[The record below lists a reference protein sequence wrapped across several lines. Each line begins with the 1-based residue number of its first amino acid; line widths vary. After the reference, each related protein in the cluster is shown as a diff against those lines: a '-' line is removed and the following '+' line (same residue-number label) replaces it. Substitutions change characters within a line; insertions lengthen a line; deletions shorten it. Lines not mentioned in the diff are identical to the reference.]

1 VGPQRANKL
10 DRRSDILANHGV
22 HVAGTDFDRR
32 VSLAA
37 IMPTLGFGGVGPG
50 LQGQPPRP
58 VPSRVYFDLTTWHLI
73 NAVYQPQRVAELK
86 AMGDF
91 YGDVRHHQRLLKVVA
106 ERLGHALIGEAEAA
120 KIAVAA
126 GGECAIDLH
135 LIEKSLSQPFDDV
148 QAEQALRDD
157 MARII
162 QCAHEAVQMA
172 GVQASDIGA
181 LFFTGGS
188 TGLKLLT
195 DQLEAAFPTA
205 RAVRG
210 DRLASVATGLGL
222 HAARMFSPKA

>member
-1 VGPQRANKL
+1 
-10 DRRSDILANHGV
+10 
-22 HVAGTDFDRR
+22 
-32 VSLAA
+32 
-37 IMPTLGFGGVGPG
+37 
-50 LQGQPPRP
+50 
-58 VPSRVYFDLTTWHLI
+58 
-73 NAVYQPQRVAELK
+73 
-86 AMGDF
+86 
-91 YGDVRHHQRLLKVVA
+91 
-106 ERLGHALIGEAEAA
+106 
-120 KIAVAA
+120 VAA
-126 GGECAIDLH
+126 GGQCAIDLH

-148 QAEQALRDD
+148 QAAQALQDD

-172 GVQASDIGA
+172 GVKASDIGA